1 MAYGFHRLRHDV
13 GKAAV
18 DVNPPSVAE
27 SPCRRVAESP
37 SCRVAVSPCRRVA
50 VSPCRRVAVSPCRRV
65 AVSPSRRIAVSPPEL
80 TAFPNSS
87 IYPTAFAGQL
97 TPQP

>member
-37 SCRVAVSPCRRVA
+37 S
-50 VSPCRRVAVSPCRRV
+50 
-65 AVSPSRRIAVSPPEL
+65 RRIAVSPPEL